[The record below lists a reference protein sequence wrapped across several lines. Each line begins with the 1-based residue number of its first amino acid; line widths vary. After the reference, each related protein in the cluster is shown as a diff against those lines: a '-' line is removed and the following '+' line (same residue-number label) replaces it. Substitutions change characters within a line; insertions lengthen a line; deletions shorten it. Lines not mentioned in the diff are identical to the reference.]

1 MRRYYTY
8 IMMLAMSLLHTGCT
22 IDNEHPKRPERVAR
36 IIWYATLDDLTYIN
50 SIFRD
55 VAHLHYMLQSND
67 VDNEAY
73 IEANFP
79 DCTVEMG
86 NGVYDIRRKTNYD
99 TFITTTVD
107 TTSGYCWEVSC
118 NSGNR
123 FHLILQPSGDGFE
136 ATFDRLYCGA
146 SRGEATL
153 RVNYRMEDDA
163 SDYYE
168 SLEAIVEYSG
178 TITMVDDES
187 SKSKPITLTTEI
199 AKSIPV
205 VYRELYGMVR
215 GKMKI
220 TCEDKLYNTIDVVD
234 AALYGFPD
242 PSRVELSYCGVKETI
257 YSE

>member
-1 MRRYYTY
+1 MRRYYIY
-8 IMMLAMSLLHTGCT
+8 IMVLVMSLLHVGCT
-22 IDNEHPKRPERVAR
+22 IDNEHSKRPERVAR

-55 VAHLHYMLQSND
+55 VAHLHYMLSND
-67 VDNEAY
+67 VDSEAY

-79 DCTVEMG
+79 NCTVESEG
-86 NGVYDIRRKTNYD
+86 GVYRIKRKTSYD

-123 FHLILQPSGDGFE
+123 FHLILQPSGDGFV
-136 ATFDRLYCGA
+136 ATFDTLYCGA

-153 RVNYRMEDDA
+153 RVKYRMEDDA

-199 AKSIPV
+199 TKTLPV

-220 TCEDKLYNTIDVVD
+220 TCEDGLYNTVDVVD
-234 AALYGFPD
+234 ATLFGFPN
-242 PSRVELSYCGVKETI
+242 PARVELSYCGIKEVI
-257 YSE
+257 YSK